1 MKKNLYVLLKL
12 LIGLYVLLCL
22 LLFFFQERL
31 LFFPQKLPATHQF
44 NFPGN
49 YQELQF
55 STKDKILLNGLL
67 FKADSSR
74 GLIFYLHGNAG
85 SLEHWGQVAGIYT
98 NLGYD
103 LFLMDYRGYGKSE
116 GRIRSEAQLFED
128 NQVLFDSL
136 RSQFGYTLENT
147 IILGYSIGSGLAAK
161 LASDNK
167 ARALI
172 LQTPYYSLKDMMRR
186 RFPFIPR
193 FILKYHFRTDQYL
206 TKVEAPIFL
215 FHGDED
221 LVIPYESSTRLNA
234 EYPAKTTLYTLRGQG
249 HSGVTFNKDYLE
261 RLEHLLN
268 ELD

>member
-1 MKKNLYVLLKL
+1 MLLKL
-12 LIGLYVLLCL
+12 LIGLYVLVCL
-22 LLFFFQERL
+22 LLYLFQERL
-31 LFFPQKLPATHQF
+31 LFFPQKLDANLVFQ
-44 NFPGN
+44 FPGN
-49 YQELQF
+49 YEELQF
-55 STKDKILLNGLL
+55 KTEDNTVLNGLL

-85 SLEHWGQVAGIYT
+85 SLEHWGLVASTYT
-98 NLGYD
+98 DLGYD
-103 LFLMDYRGYGKSE
+103 IFILDYRGYGKSG
-116 GRIRSEAQLFED
+116 GRISSERQLFED
-128 NQVLFDSL
+128 NQMVFDAL
-136 RSQFGYTLENT
+136 RAQYGYILEES
-147 IILGYSIGSGLAAK
+147 IILGYSIGSGLAAR
-161 LASDNK
+161 LASENRAK
-167 ARALI
+167 ALI

-206 TKVEAPIFL
+206 AKVEAPIFI

-249 HSGVTFNKDYLE
+249 HSGVTFNKDYQEKLA
-261 RLEHLLN
+261 LLLN